1 MKISFLLLLFVII
14 SISIYLS
21 TLRNHVTIEK
31 FQTTFSNAGCTYP
44 DKITRI
50 SGSTLNDCDQAQVCK
65 PSFEANDPCIKNNF
79 IDKRCKLIK
88 IWYAKKVKDSYYTFS
103 DDDKH
108 THIIQMKRDANLNCL
123 QFSDDSELIQYLN
136 NLHIS
141 DIKDNT
147 MIFTSEAQLIEYNTQ
162 EQIEQNQTTN
172 EKTKLII
179 GYAHGGKDEDL
190 PKKSID
196 DMKLCIDFDE
206 KFYDDK
212 EEFKKYFLKKDYDQK
227 TFFHPQ
233 ITDAKTIETNK
244 GTYKRYIKELPPP
257 EITNVSDSETPPTKK
272 YTIVYRKGDMEK
284 SIEDIIDFDSIPKP
298 RCNSIIEKPD
308 LWIMHGDNKYHRV
321 NFIQPL
327 TQNTP
332 SCNKI
337 AHPNPAQ
344 EDIRT
349 NRNRFIKTTVELERL
364 KYGPSDDDPD
374 IYELP
379 YDIHD
384 PTKWFDYHDDGY
396 IISEHVLTECASN
409 QFEMIPPNHN
419 TDGANTSDRIC
430 GTCGPSQFIANI
442 GKNKECRDISS
453 IMNDRIKKETHYV
466 TNYDQY
472 DSNLN
477 HFVSAPK
484 FERMKNCDR
493 RVDSEFVKN
502 QQILDETKIDHVGNI
517 LNGFYTS
524 DRNCAELNECDNTT
538 KYVANSSY
546 FRTLSSS
553 LNNNHVHSNI
563 ECKQFEKCGNTEYI
577 ENRQL
582 DKITIRK
589 NGRNVQLN
597 AENYPCRPFTECNE
611 NQYVSNMDS
620 LNNPNTK
627 NNGMY
632 THNVN
637 CTDLTECADGEY
649 QKTAPINDNT
659 LQMFV
664 SDRVCAPVDPCNK
677 PLQVEIPLSSELITQ
692 LSSMR
697 FPSPATTQ
705 ICSFNNDYFTGNDD
719 NLNYFNCS
727 RIKLAYK
734 IIGSPTPTNDILK
747 HSPKLILRK
756 RRKEIIMMMKLN
768 SSSTELTT
776 YDTDTGVGIFSAFK
790 KYPND
795 VFDLFFDTGSHLH
808 ISINISEFKFY
819 CSRIQEIDVS
829 SYKSDDGVVHNN
841 VCRYEHKDIV
851 TCNAHTQYYEL
862 DSSSGNY
869 VCKDYEPNDCK
880 ISDQK
885 KSCAINNEDYTNENI
900 NTSYKRLYNDTLSS
914 DTATQCATKCSE
926 RSGCGAF
933 LINPLSNMCEY
944 YGFETVKIEIGNID
958 ISKFNIKYDTDDT
971 SESEVFIS
979 KDDNDTISDNGV
991 LTKSFTI
998 PVHITQLT
1006 IEPKDSTTRIN
1017 DLPDDVYIKFYY
1029 YDNSYKT
1036 YTKSPD
1042 SQLSNEVDID
1052 SYIRTDKLLEIQD
1065 IYYIPDDQ

>member
-14 SISIYLS
+14 TISICVL
-21 TLRNHVTIEK
+21 TFRKHITMEK
-31 FQTTFSNAGCTYP
+31 FEGDNNAECEYD
-44 DKITRI
+44 DKIIRTQDPT
-50 SGSTLNDCDQAQVCK
+50 SGTTLVDCLNKNIVCNVS
-65 PSFEANDPCIKNNF
+65 SFEANDPCIKNNF

-88 IWYAKKVKDSYYTFS
+88 IWYAKKVKDSSHYTFS
-103 DDDKH
+103 ENN

-136 NLHIS
+136 NLRIS

-147 MIFTSEAQLIEYNTQ
+147 MIFTSETQLIEYNTQ

-179 GYAHGGKDEDL
+179 GYAHGGKDKDL

-233 ITDAKTIETNK
+233 ITDAKTILTNK

-272 YTIVYRKGDMEK
+272 YTIVYRKGDIEK

-308 LWIMHGDNKYHRV
+308 LWIKHEDNKYHRV

-337 AHPNPAQ
+337 AHPDPTLG
-344 EDIRT
+344 DIMT
-349 NRNRFIKTTVELERL
+349 NGNMFIKTTVELERL
-364 KYGPSDDDPD
+364 KYGPSDDPD

-384 PTKWFDYHDDGY
+384 PTKWFDYHNDGY

-419 TDGANTSDRIC
+419 TDGANTSDRKC

-453 IMNDRIKKETHYV
+453 IMNDRIKKDTHYV

-538 KYVANSSY
+538 KYVANSSH
-546 FRTLSSS
+546 FKTSSS
-553 LNNNHVHSNI
+553 PLNNNHVHSNI
-563 ECKQFEKCGNTEYI
+563 ECVEFEKCGNTEYI

-589 NGRNVQLN
+589 NENPVRLN
-597 AENYPCRPFTECNE
+597 AENYPCRPFTECTE

-620 LNNPNTK
+620 LNNTK
-627 NNGMY
+627 NNEMY
-632 THNVN
+632 TQDVE
-637 CTDLTECADGEY
+637 CTDLTTCADGEY

-664 SDRVCAPVDPCNK
+664 SDRVCASVDPCNT
-677 PLQVEIPLSSELITQ
+677 PLQVEIPLDKSLITQ
-692 LSSMR
+692 NLNLDEMK
-697 FPSPATTQ
+697 FPTTSTTAM
-705 ICSFNNDYFTGNDD
+705 CTFNNEYFTEKNT

-727 RIKLAYK
+727 RIVLKYTVT
-734 IIGSPTPTNDILK
+734 GTPLPHILLK
-747 HSPKLILRK
+747 ETPKFILRK
-756 RRKEIIMMMKLN
+756 RNKESVMVMKLN
-768 SSSTELTT
+768 MSASDETT
-776 YDTDTGVGIFSAFK
+776 YDTNTGAGFFNAFN

-795 VFDLFFDTGSHLH
+795 KLDLFFDTGSYHS
-808 ISINISEFKFY
+808 ISLNLSEFKFH
-819 CSRIQEIDVS
+819 CSRQPKILVEPNDRIN
-829 SYKSDDGVVHNN
+829 NN
-841 VCRYEHKDIV
+841 VCGYEHNDIV
-851 TCNAHTQYYEL
+851 TCDSTTQYYDI
-862 DSSSGNY
+862 DSNGNY

-880 ISDQK
+880 ISDK
-885 KSCAINNEDYTNENI
+885 KISCENSGEYKNANI
-900 NTSYKRLYNDTLSS
+900 NSSYKRLYNDTLSS
-914 DTATQCATKCSE
+914 DTVKDCETNCTNRE
-926 RSGCGAF
+926 GCGAF
-933 LINPLSNMCEY
+933 LINSVSNMCEY
-944 YGFETVKIEIGNID
+944 YGFETVKIEIDNID
-958 ISKFNIKYDTDDT
+958 MNNFNIKYNTDDT
-971 SESEVFIS
+971 SESEVFI
-979 KDDNDTISDNGV
+979 NDSITTF
-991 LTKSFTI
+991 TKPI
-998 PVHITQLT
+998 HITHVT
-1006 IEPKDSTTRIN
+1006 IEPKPNSSSRVTEISANTEKAASIRFYSYDSE
-1017 DLPDDVYIKFYY
+1017 F
-1029 YDNSYKT
+1029 KT
-1036 YTKSPD
+1036 YTTETTD
-1042 SQLSNEVDID
+1042 DGVDIY
-1052 SYIRTDKLLEIQD
+1052 SYMRTDALIEIQD
-1065 IYYIPDDQ
+1065 IYFIADDQ